1 MSLTTVLNEQAL
13 NADEHSVCS
22 LYDKFAQGKND
33 IQMTHPTFVYPVVC
47 YFLILAWH
55 EGFAPQQLPI
65 CLWHMMISPCQTL
78 SQDLCGYNKCRRAFR
93 YHWSFRTSPSSSY
106 SFQTHGTDF
115 DVDHAQ
121 VTGHKE
127 TIYHQ
132 LFTEALKQQALE
144 TAWEMFTIRT
154 RSSGIVRGLGL

>member
-1 MSLTTVLNEQAL
+1 MSLTAVLNEQAL
-13 NADEHSVCS
+13 NADMFTVWFWTQIHSRI
-22 LYDKFAQGKND
+22 K
-33 IQMTHPTFVYPVVC
+33 IIHPTFVYPVVC
-47 YFLILAWH
+47 YFVILTWH
-55 EGFAPQQLPI
+55 ERFTPHMM
-65 CLWHMMISPCQTL
+65 WHMMISPYQTL
-78 SQDLCGYNKCRRAFR
+78 PRDLCGYNKCHRAFS
-93 YHWSFRTSPSSSY
+93 YHWSFRTSPSSSC

>member
-1 MSLTTVLNEQAL
+1 MSLITVLNQQAL
-13 NADEHSVCS
+13 NADEHNVCS
-22 LYDKFAQGKND
+22 LYAFQHKFTQGQND
-33 IQMTHPTFVYPVVC
+33 INMTHPTFVYPVVC
-47 YFLILAWH
+47 YFVILAWH
-55 EGFAPQQLPI
+55 EHTTATPY
-65 CLWHMMISPCQTL
+65 QTL
-78 SQDLCGYNKCRRAFR
+78 SQDLRGYNKCCRAFG
-93 YHWSFRTSPSSSY
+93 YHWSFRTTLSSSY

-132 LFTEALKQQALE
+132 LFTETLKQQALE